1 MRQKA
6 VEQFGFDFAEVA
18 KRSQLPF
25 AGYDEGNISLD
36 EYLDWVVFHEQRSF
50 WREAITAFILA
61 QSQPYPEMV
70 ELVRSLRARYHLKV
84 AVVTNDGREF
94 LAHRVKQ
101 FDLKELVDFFI
112 VSCFVYCRKPEV
124 EIYRM
129 ALGIA
134 QVDPEE
140 AVNGDA

>member
-1 MRQKA
+1 MTPPRPITTRFVDRGNVLLTDSWNPAMRQKA

-61 QSQPYPEMV
+61 QSQPYPEMCGI
-70 ELVRSLRARYHLKV
+70 SAV
-84 AVVTNDGREF
+84 APG
-94 LAHRVKQ
+94 
-101 FDLKELVDFFI
+101 
-112 VSCFVYCRKPEV
+112 
-124 EIYRM
+124 
-129 ALGIA
+129 ALSPQGSRGH
-134 QVDPEE
+134 Q
-140 AVNGDA
+140 